1 MNYTKHIEKA
11 ERDLIRRGYSCF
23 IGNEILISI
32 STNDYDCDYTLV
44 IENNEGLSTLD
55 TGSRDYIITS
65 YYIAVC
71 MSENGATFRTIEKAF
86 DADRNRENFR
96 GYLGRWLT
104 KKEYEAIKGHD
115 LFLTRKTYYEEH
127 KKEQRQYYMD
137 NRERCLVRNK
147 QYYQKHKEER
157 RAYGKEYRMKQ
168 KVVSNNSSSA
178 PAA

>member
-11 ERDLIRRGYSCF
+11 ERDLIGRGYSCF
-23 IGNEILISI
+23 IGNEVLISI
-32 STNDYDCDYTLV
+32 SNNEYDRDYTLV

-86 DADRNRENFR
+86 DADNSRECFK
-96 GYLGRWLT
+96 GYLTRWL
-104 KKEYEAIKGHD
+104 KKRELEAIKGHEV
-115 LFLTRKTYYEEH
+115 FLTRKSYYQDR

-137 NRERCLVRNK
+137 NRERLLEWHK
-147 QYYQKHKEER
+147 KYYQKHKKELK
-157 RAYGKEYRMKQ
+157 AYGKEYRMKQ
-168 KVVSNNSSSA
+168 KAVSNNSSLA